1 MINFRQKLKDKNTL
15 IRKELNEI
23 EIINNNIIDIIVK
36 KIETDDEYALAF
48 CMVNFALIFT
58 CLHFV
63 SDTLSKNNPNG
74 KYYQKI
80 LELENKIIVEK
91 IMPQKLTDL
100 DNLLFNDLEELCVY
114 SKQMKVDENY
124 NGYIEF
130 CFFDN
135 FKKITNACYN
145 KFPKLN
151 FDFVISVCGK
161 CKYFAVCKKQ
171 GICLKKLKI

>member
-1 MINFRQKLKDKNTL
+1 MKKFTQEIKDKNTL
-15 IRKELNEI
+15 IRKEINEI
-23 EIINNNIIDIIVK
+23 KTINNNIIDIIVE
-36 KIETDDEYALAF
+36 KIKTDDEYALAF

-58 CLHFV
+58 CLHFA

-74 KYYQKI
+74 KHYQKI
-80 LELENKIIVEK
+80 LELEKKIIAEK

-100 DNLLFNDLEELCVY
+100 DNLLFNDLEELCIY
-114 SKQMKVDENY
+114 SKQTKVDENY

-135 FKKITNACYN
+135 FKKIVNVCFN

-161 CKYFAVCKKQ
+161 CKYFTVCKNQ

>member
-1 MINFRQKLKDKNTL
+1 MINFKQKLKDKNAL

-23 EIINNNIIDIIVK
+23 EIINNNIIDTIVK

-48 CMVNFALIFT
+48 CMVNFALIIT

-63 SDTLSKNNPNG
+63 SDTLSKNNPKG

-80 LELENKIIVEK
+80 LELENKTIVEK

-114 SKQMKVDENY
+114 SKKMNVDENY

-135 FKKITNACYN
+135 FKKIVNVCFN

-161 CKYFAVCKKQ
+161 CKYFTVCKNKS
-171 GICLKKLKI
+171 ICLKKLKI

>member
-1 MINFRQKLKDKNTL
+1 MINFKQKLKDKNAL

-23 EIINNNIIDIIVK
+23 EIINNNIIDTIVK

-48 CMVNFALIFT
+48 CIVNFSLIFT

-63 SDTLSKNNPNG
+63 SDTLSKKNPKG
-74 KYYQKI
+74 KCYQKI
-80 LELENKIIVEK
+80 LELENKIIVDK
-91 IMPQKLTDL
+91 IMPPKLTDL
-100 DNLLFNDLEELCVY
+100 DNLLFNDLEELHVY
-114 SKQMKVDENY
+114 SKQTKVDENY

-130 CFFDN
+130 CFFNN
-135 FKKITNACYN
+135 FKKIVNVCFN

-161 CKYFAVCKKQ
+161 CKYFTVCKNQ